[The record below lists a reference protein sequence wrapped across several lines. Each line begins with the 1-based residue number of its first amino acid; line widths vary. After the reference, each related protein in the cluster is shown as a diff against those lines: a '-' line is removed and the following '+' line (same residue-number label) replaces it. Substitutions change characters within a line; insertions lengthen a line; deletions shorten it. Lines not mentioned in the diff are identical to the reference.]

1 MNTECIMDKNI
12 RFYDNEEK
20 NWTADMSTFEDHIDW
35 FHVDETTSNDA
46 IANTKGKNHE
56 KNQEY
61 IDHHLARGNTY
72 AAFVNNM
79 DSKDKKKIL
88 DKEYPNNGIDDNLAE
103 LNAWIGQRS
112 SSARKLLFDWD
123 RTITVVEGM
132 QFSGLTKDVNFED
145 IIEFVMGGRSR
156 FRRLQQMIDN
166 CFESGVQVFFI
177 THNPNARLSSPNRGL
192 YLEMI
197 NSLMNRRV
205 DPNSVLFSSG
215 DYGFKKHN
223 AANAALPGILT
234 VRKPIEKSA
243 AKTVKARS
251 RTPSPPKA
259 ARSRSSSPS
268 TNPDYSK
275 MKKDDL
281 MAECRRRGI
290 ACNAKTL
297 KEDLVKSL
305 TKKGGKRSTR
315 KRSTRKRSTRKRS
328 TRKRSTRKRST
339 NKNLR
344 N

>member
-1 MNTECIMDKNI
+1 MEKNI

-35 FHVDETTSNDA
+35 FHVDETTSNEV
-46 IANTKGKNHE
+46 ISNTTGKNHE
-56 KNQEY
+56 QNQEY
-61 IDHHLARGNTY
+61 IDHYLARGNTY
-72 AAFVNNM
+72 AEFLNKM

-88 DKEYPNNGIDDNLAE
+88 DKEHPNNGIDDNLAE

-112 SSARKLLFDWD
+112 SSVRKLMFDWD

-132 QFSGLTKDVNFED
+132 QFSGLSGDVKFED
-145 IIEFVMGGRSR
+145 IIEFVMGGHTR
-156 FRRLQQMIDN
+156 FRRLQQMINN
-166 CFESGVQVFFI
+166 CFASGVQVFFI
-177 THNPNARLSSPNRGL
+177 THNPNARFSSPNRRL

-197 NSLMNRRV
+197 NALVNRHV

-251 RTPSPPKA
+251 RTPSPPSA
-259 ARSRSSSPS
+259 AKSRSSSPS
-268 TNPDYSK
+268 ARSSSPDYSK

-281 MAECRRRGI
+281 MTECRRRGI
-290 ACNAKTL
+290 ACNTKTL

-315 KRSTRKRSTRKRS
+315 KRSTRKRSTRKMF
-328 TRKRSTRKRST
+328 RK
-339 NKNLR
+339 
-344 N
+344 

>member
-1 MNTECIMDKNI
+1 MEKNI

-35 FHVDETTSNDA
+35 FHVDETTANDA
-46 IANTKGKNHE
+46 ITNTKGKNHE

-61 IDHHLARGNTY
+61 IDHHVSRGNTY

-79 DSKDKKKIL
+79 DAKDKKKIL

-103 LNAWIGQRS
+103 LNAWIGRRDA
-112 SSARKLLFDWD
+112 SARHPKILLFDWD

-132 QFSGLTKDVNFED
+132 QFSGLSSDVKFED

-166 CFESGVQVFFI
+166 CFSSGVQVYFI
-177 THNPNARLSSPNRGL
+177 THNPNARYTSPNRRL

-197 NSLMNRRV
+197 NELMNRRV
-205 DPNSVLFSSG
+205 DPNSVLFASG

-251 RTPSPPKA
+251 RTPSPPKTVK

-268 TNPDYSK
+268 ARSTSPDYSK

-290 ACNAKTL
+290 ACNTKTL

-305 TKKGGKRSTR
+305 SSKKGGKQSTR
-315 KRSTRKRSTRKRS
+315 KRSTRRIRFR
-328 TRKRSTRKRST
+328 
-339 NKNLR
+339 L
-344 N
+344 

>member
-1 MNTECIMDKNI
+1 MEKNI

-20 NWTADMSTFEDHIDW
+20 NWTADMSVFADYIDW
-35 FHVDETTSNDA
+35 FHVDETTANDA
-46 IANTKGKNHE
+46 ITNTKGKNHE

-103 LNAWIGQRS
+103 LNAWIGQQS
-112 SSARKLLFDWD
+112 ASARHPKVLLFDWD

-132 QFSGLTKDVNFED
+132 QFSGLSGDVKFED

-166 CFESGVQVFFI
+166 CFASGVHVFFI
-177 THNPNARLSSPNRGL
+177 THNPNARHASPNRGL

-197 NSLMNRRV
+197 NSLMDRRV
-205 DPNSVLFSSG
+205 DPNSVLFASG

-223 AANAALPGILT
+223 AANAALPGILS

-251 RTPSPPKA
+251 RTPSPPSAAKTRSSPPKA
-259 ARSRSSSPS
+259 KPSSRSSSP
-268 TNPDYSK
+268 DYAK

-290 ACNAKTL
+290 ACNTKTL

-305 TKKGGKRSTR
+305 TNKGGKRST
-315 KRSTRKRSTRKRS
+315 STRKNRDHKR
-328 TRKRSTRKRST
+328 
-339 NKNLR
+339 
-344 N
+344 